1 MIYQIYIAGELVSEP
16 SVTSAE
22 HQRLADLRAKGWTLR
37 PAAKHLGVNFTHLHR
52 VLTGE
57 RHSASLLRKI
67 ETLPARHP

>member
-1 MIYQIYIAGELVSEP
+1 MASSKIKPVHP
-16 SVTSAE
+16 SLAE
-22 HQRLADLRAKGWTLR
+22 LRAKGWTLR

-67 ETLPARHP
+67 AKLPHR